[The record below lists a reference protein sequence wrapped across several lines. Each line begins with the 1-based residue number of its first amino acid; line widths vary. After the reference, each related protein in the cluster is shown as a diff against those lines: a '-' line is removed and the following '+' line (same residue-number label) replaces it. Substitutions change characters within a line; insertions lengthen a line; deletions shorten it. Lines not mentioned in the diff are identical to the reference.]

1 LSHSPHLLHR
11 PQLLHP
17 TREKSLRWIPILISI
32 PLRSAVESIRAVI
45 MQEGT
50 GQVRSGQEGQT
61 RANRGPRIGIGASLQ
76 KERDTGK
83 LTTEGSA
90 MKRLPARLQVMSVE
104 VAVID
109 ENLVRGVD
117 ISPCRDQ
124 ILKQVCSISNCPIEG
139 SGTML
144 PHSEILCR

>member
-1 LSHSPHLLHR
+1 VDSDSDLDSAAKCSGVNPRCDHG
-11 PQLLHP
+11 
-17 TREKSLRWIPILISI
+17 
-32 PLRSAVESIRAVI
+32 RSNS
-45 MQEGT
+45 
-50 GQVRSGQEGQT
+50 QVRSGQESQT

-109 ENLVRGVD
+109 ENIVRGVD
-117 ISPCRDQ
+117 ISPRRDQ

-144 PHSEILCR
+144 PHSEILCK